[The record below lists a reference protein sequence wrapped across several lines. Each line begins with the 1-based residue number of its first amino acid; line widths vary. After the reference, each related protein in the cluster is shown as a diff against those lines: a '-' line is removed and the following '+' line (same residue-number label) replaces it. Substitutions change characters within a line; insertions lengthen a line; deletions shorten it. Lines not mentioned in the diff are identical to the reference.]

1 MKRLPL
7 ILAAL
12 LALPAAGGE
21 LSLGLSLAGT
31 GMDTGRQNQHIAFST
46 KRWHL
51 QAVHEG
57 ERGDRSAAWL
67 VTGARQWVGLQDA
80 AVQPIARLGV
90 AAYLEGAPRGG
101 CRVGYFLGVAL
112 RWGALELFREHVSS
126 AGVCRP
132 NPGMDAT
139 GLRFSTPL

>member
-1 MKRLPL
+1 MKLLPL
-7 ILAAL
+7 ILTAL

-46 KRWHL
+46 ERWHV

-57 ERGDRSAAWL
+57 ERGDGSAAWL

-101 CRVGYFLGVAL
+101 CRVAYFLGVAL
-112 RWGALELFREHVSS
+112 RWGPLELFREHVSS

-139 GLRFSTPL
+139 GLRFSVAL